1 MPRYV
6 LILILALTAL
16 GVASCSTATAPAP
29 GPPPFVA
36 HSATLAVTNGIK
48 VMTTVQL
55 PAGFAPIAT
64 RPPLWLQ
71 EGAEIGVIGTQD
83 GHTIMYGLGGASWRT
98 GRILAAETGTAA
110 AEEGKIADIAASPNG
125 LTLATAMVVPGAG
138 RVDMI
143 IRDLIATG
151 PGNVLAS
158 FNGDYDSISISW
170 LNNATVAVALRRHPE
185 PLEPG
190 DNGPPPKSDADQP
203 DVEPPPNS
211 ADGLQLLV
219 ITGAGSVLPLK
230 LPCPMSSLSW
240 SAHGVY
246 AVGQG
251 DASTPPMIID
261 RRNATCTRFHVSR
274 PIRVLDWDTDDEGSF
289 LYVGPDPSGNTI
301 GVFRYNIATGAEHLM
316 GVSTS
321 ASSFAAGSDTVTLG
335 HQDLSFVRAI
345 ERPQESLLAQ
355 IAIAQSDL
363 SKVDV
368 KSLGFNTW
376 PEMFAQSTMAYSK
389 GADEAAMQIFAPS
402 LPVPWRKIVTYSLH
416 YDNAF
421 LVAEGPARGTVTMS
435 WSLRGRWLAL
445 LDGDATT
452 GTVMTVLEPPR

>member
-6 LILILALTAL
+6 LILILALTAV

-71 EGAEIGVIGTQD
+71 EGAEIGLIGTQD

-190 DNGPPPKSDADQP
+190 DSGLPPKSNADQA
-203 DVEPPPNS
+203 DAEPPPNS

-251 DASTPPMIID
+251 DASTPPVIVD
-261 RRNATCTRFHVSR
+261 RRDSTCTRFHVSR

-335 HQDLSFVRAI
+335 QSGSFIRSRDRASAGVAARANRNRAIRPEQGRCEVARLQHVAGNVRAEHDGLFEGRGRSGDANLRAEPARAVAKNRHLLTPLRQRI
-345 ERPQESLLAQ
+345 SGGRRPSARHRH
-355 IAIAQSDL
+355 
-363 SKVDV
+363 
-368 KSLGFNTW
+368 
-376 PEMFAQSTMAYSK
+376 
-389 GADEAAMQIFAPS
+389 DE
-402 LPVPWRKIVTYSLH
+402 
-416 YDNAF
+416 
-421 LVAEGPARGTVTMS
+421 LVAARPMAGVA
-435 WSLRGRWLAL
+435 GRRRNEQAQ
-445 LDGDATT
+445 
-452 GTVMTVLEPPR
+452 

>member
-6 LILILALTAL
+6 LILILALTAV
-16 GVASCSTATAPAP
+16 GVASCSTATAPTP

-83 GHTIMYGLGGASWRT
+83 GHTIMYGLGGAAWRT

-190 DNGPPPKSDADQP
+190 DNGPPPKSDADQ
-203 DVEPPPNS
+203 
-211 ADGLQLLV
+211 A
-219 ITGAGSVLPLK
+219 
-230 LPCPMSSLSW
+230 
-240 SAHGVY
+240 
-246 AVGQG
+246 
-251 DASTPPMIID
+251 
-261 RRNATCTRFHVSR
+261 
-274 PIRVLDWDTDDEGSF
+274 
-289 LYVGPDPSGNTI
+289 
-301 GVFRYNIATGAEHLM
+301 
-316 GVSTS
+316 
-321 ASSFAAGSDTVTLG
+321 
-335 HQDLSFVRAI
+335 
-345 ERPQESLLAQ
+345 
-355 IAIAQSDL
+355 
-363 SKVDV
+363 
-368 KSLGFNTW
+368 
-376 PEMFAQSTMAYSK
+376 
-389 GADEAAMQIFAPS
+389 
-402 LPVPWRKIVTYSLH
+402 
-416 YDNAF
+416 
-421 LVAEGPARGTVTMS
+421 
-435 WSLRGRWLAL
+435 
-445 LDGDATT
+445 
-452 GTVMTVLEPPR
+452 